1 MSHFVLEIWNLK
13 TILHSTV
20 TMTDNN
26 FLVPQTKPESM
37 QAKKLPCPFSPAGML
52 QPSHL
57 QPPPMF
63 GPRGKFCFPFPLLFV
78 STILFVLKGTTIPP
92 KHLAPYAHFKINR
105 SQPRHPVQNKNF
117 TNQQY
122 RSKDSVPRYR
132 TNNQDTNSHR
142 AHQHYQKSREFW
154 CEPCDRDF
162 RSEDLLQEHKSQ
174 HQRCGIDG
182 CKFVGH
188 EIIVNKHIQMQHSTG
203 LYERLKNLETPEDI
217 SKWREERK
225 KRYPTKANIELRQQM
240 QEERNK
246 RGEKLNNSK
255 ARFGRSSDRKR
266 CNNGPTDGS
275 HATDKSK
282 DRKPNQNKEGKKK
295 RRRPNK
301 KAVVPVEQQQ
311 DEIERNEIADNN
323 GLPMFCGTSQLP
335 NYKKR
340 KEMQPKNAL
349 SSLLGV
355 YQSDSDSNDECSD
368 DTESSEETTILQS
381 SEVNSFE
388 ETSSTKADESIVSDQ
403 TSDLE
408 ENLNDSPS
416 DEPIEERMKSDSVS
430 IRPESSVEKVPL
442 DIDMEELP
450 SEEPIT
456 KTERIDDFTS
466 SIETGKVN
474 QRRKTKSKVL
484 DKRLS
489 KRPTIMDLSKK
500 YRNQNTMLEKL
511 LQNEIRHERN
521 VLLQCVRHVVKENFF
536 GIGQKPS

>member
-1 MSHFVLEIWNLK
+1 M
-13 TILHSTV
+13 
-20 TMTDNN
+20 
-26 FLVPQTKPESM
+26 
-37 QAKKLPCPFSPAGML
+37 
-52 QPSHL
+52 
-57 QPPPMF
+57 
-63 GPRGKFCFPFPLLFV
+63 
-78 STILFVLKGTTIPP
+78 
-92 KHLAPYAHFKINR
+92 APYAHFKINR
-105 SQPRHPVQNKNF
+105 SQPRYPVQNKTFN
-117 TNQQY
+117 NHQY
-122 RSKDSVPRYR
+122 RPKDSVPRYR
-132 TNNQDTNSHR
+132 ANNQDNNNHR

-225 KRYPTKANIELRQQM
+225 KRYPTKANIELRQLM

-255 ARFGRSSDRKR
+255 ARFGRNSDRKR

-275 HATDKSK
+275 HTTDKSK
-282 DRKPNQNKEGKKK
+282 DGKPNKNKEGKKK

-311 DEIERNEIADNN
+311 EDENERNEIASNN
-323 GLPMFCGTSQLP
+323 GLPMFCGTSKLP

-355 YQSDSDSNDECSD
+355 YQSDSDSNDEYSD
-368 DTESSEETTILQS
+368 DTESSEELTIEKS
-381 SEVNSFE
+381 TENSSFE
-388 ETSSTKADESIVSDQ
+388 ETSSTKVNESIISDH

-408 ENLNDSPS
+408 DKLDDLPS
-416 DEPIEERMKSDSVS
+416 DEPIEERMKSESTL
-430 IRPESSVEKVPL
+430 PESCVETILL
-442 DIDMEELP
+442 DIDMQELP

-456 KTERIDDFTS
+456 KTERIDESTS
-466 SIETGKVN
+466 SIETGRVI
-474 QRRKTKSKVL
+474 QSRKTKSKVL

-489 KRPTIMDLSKK
+489 KRPTVMDLSKK

-536 GIGQKPS
+536 GIGQRPS